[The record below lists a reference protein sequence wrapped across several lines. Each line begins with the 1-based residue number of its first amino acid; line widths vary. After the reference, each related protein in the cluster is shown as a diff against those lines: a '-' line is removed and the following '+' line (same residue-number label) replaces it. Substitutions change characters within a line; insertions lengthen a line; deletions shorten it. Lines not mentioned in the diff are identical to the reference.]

1 MKTTK
6 SNSRGHA
13 FVAMLISITLLA
25 CSAVLADESNKRDL
39 PEFQLPS
46 YDVDSFNLD
55 ITPPVVKEAVVPRL
69 RTNLS
74 GVKVT
79 VTFHI
84 GKDGFIHTIRD
95 NASYY
100 DDRANYVATVMAQT
114 LRSWNFEPALDKDGN
129 PVAIK
134 VRLPVEIV
142 KRSGNAHEYAS
153 LGLKKPVILAVLDR

>member
-1 MKTTK
+1 MKKTK
-6 SNSRGHA
+6 SISRCHA
-13 FVAMLISITLLA
+13 LLAILISMALLA
-25 CSAVLADESNKRDL
+25 CSTVLADENNNRDL
-39 PEFQLPS
+39 PEFQFPS

-74 GVKVT
+74 GVKVS

-95 NASYY
+95 DASYY
-100 DDRANYVATVMAQT
+100 DDRANYVAIVMAQT
-114 LRSWNFEPALDKDGN
+114 LRSWKFEPALDKDGN